1 MTEKELRERQ
11 RRAYE
16 NRDAV
21 QPGDIFTLRCGK
33 TSKGVAV
40 EGYALFPLQEGELA
54 LEQIPGKPIEQGE
67 LVSFR
72 CEEQTVKAN
81 GYGLYVDYR
90 FTVEKTGGSCVID
103 GANAQAASEMKY
115 APRVIHNRDI
125 PVLQEVLP
133 CMQAVCQT
141 EKLRDWQRDRMV
153 HITQSLSGMPGG
165 GGGPK
170 GLDAAFAALDELS
183 REQEDA
189 CKAYVRQLR
198 KAQGILNGIESG
210 SMRSFVL
217 MKYVMNLPD
226 GKIRD
231 GLNLTRR
238 GFERAR
244 KAVQDAP
251 SMEAVKWQERYIFE
265 KRTIL

>member
-1 MTEKELRERQ
+1 MNEKELRDRQ

-16 NRDAV
+16 NRDMV
-21 QPGDIFTLRCGK
+21 QPGDILILRCTGIR
-33 TSKGVAV
+33 TGCATESYAV
-40 EGYALFPLQEGELA
+40 FPLPDGELVIDQS
-54 LEQIPGKPIEQGE
+54 LKSPILKGE
-67 LVSFR
+67 SVSFR
-72 CEEQTVKAN
+72 CTEQSVKAN
-81 GYGLYVDYR
+81 GYGPFVDYR
-90 FTVEKTGGSCVID
+90 FTVEKTGGSCIID
-103 GANAQAASEMKY
+103 GANAQTVAEKKY
-115 APRVIHNRDI
+115 SPKVIHNRDI

-165 GGGPK
+165 GSPK
-170 GLDAAFAALDELS
+170 GLDAAFAALDDLGH
-183 REQEDA
+183 EQEDA

-198 KAQGILNGIESG
+198 KAQGILNAIESG
-210 SMRSFVL
+210 SMRAFVL

-251 SMEAVKWQERYIFE
+251 SMAAVKWQERYILDQE
-265 KRTIL
+265 DKL